1 MRFWQWYRTLKT
13 GRPVPPWVP
22 VYKKLVYGISFLALA
37 LIIVQSGLQ
46 WKLPLFLTVLSRVL
60 DYLVFLS
67 YLGDALLNF
76 YFTYPKRDYFK
87 KNWLD
92 VLVFAPFLLLIV
104 SPRSGIGLIIIR
116 HIIVLIQTFT
126 RTRKFANLIRGV
138 RLNTAQVVAI
148 SFIGTILLGTILLTF
163 PVATVDGRGTN
174 FIDALF
180 TATSATC
187 VTGLIVQDTPSYF
200 STFGQFVILTLIQ
213 MGGLGIMTYSAFLA
227 IVFGRFTLG
236 QRQMVQDMMDEDR
249 NVLSMLFYIFKMT
262 FVIEAIGAVVLFL
275 RWIFYFHDPVRTLYM
290 SIFHSVSAFC
300 NAGFALFSDSLEQFV
315 DDPIINITI
324 MALIILGGL
333 GFIVVYELQKRARTP
348 RYGISTHTKLVLSM
362 SGILILAGFLI
373 ILFMEFDASFI
384 GLPLSGKVW
393 SALFQAV
400 TPRTAGFN
408 TVPIAALSPV
418 TLTIIMILMFIGASP
433 GSTGGGVKTTT
444 TAILILS
451 LRSILRGKENIEV
464 FKRTILQSIVYK
476 AIALVVG
483 SSLLLGMVFLLLL
496 AVENKPFLPLLFEAV
511 SAFGTVGL
519 STGITPDLTIGGKFL
534 IIILMYAGRIGPL
547 TLGFALTRVLIRGK
561 VGYPEAKVM
570 IG

>member
-13 GRPVPPWVP
+13 GRPIPPWVT
-22 VYKKLVYGISFLALA
+22 VYKKVVYGISFLALA

-46 WKLPLFLTVLSRVL
+46 WKLPFLLTVVSRIL
-60 DYLVFLS
+60 DYLVFIS

-76 YFTYPKRDYFK
+76 YFTYPKRDYFR

-92 VLVFAPFLLLIV
+92 VLVFAPFVLLIV

-138 RLNTAQVVAI
+138 RLNTAQIVAI
-148 SFIGTILLGTILLTF
+148 SFIATILLGTILLTF
-163 PVATVDGRGTN
+163 PVATADGAGTN

-200 STFGQFVILTLIQ
+200 STFGQFVILALIQ

-249 NVLSMLFYIFKMT
+249 NILSMMFYIFKMT
-262 FVIEAIGAVVLFL
+262 FVIEAIGALVLFA
-275 RWIFYFHDPVRTLYM
+275 RWIFHFHDPVRTLYL
-290 SIFHSVSAFC
+290 SIFHSISAFC
-300 NAGFALFSDSLEQFV
+300 NAGFALFSDSLEQFAN
-315 DDPIINITI
+315 DPIINITI
-324 MALIILGGL
+324 MALIIMGGL
-333 GFIVVYELQKRARTP
+333 GFIAVYEMHKRSRNR
-348 RYGISTHTKLVLSM
+348 RYGISTHTKLVLSA
-362 SGILILAGFLI
+362 SGILIMAGFLV
-373 ILFMEFDASFI
+373 ILFVEFDASFI
-384 GLPLSGKVW
+384 SLPLSGKVW

-408 TVPIAALSPV
+408 TVPMAALSPV

-464 FKRTILQSIVYK
+464 FKRTIMQSIVYK

-483 SSLLLGMVFLLLL
+483 SSFLLGLVFLLLL

-519 STGITPDLTIGGKFL
+519 STGITPDLTIGGKIL
-534 IIILMYAGRIGPL
+534 IILLMYAGRIGPL

>member
-1 MRFWQWYRTLKT
+1 M
-13 GRPVPPWVP
+13 
-22 VYKKLVYGISFLALA
+22 
-37 LIIVQSGLQ
+37 
-46 WKLPLFLTVLSRVL
+46 
-60 DYLVFLS
+60 
-67 YLGDALLNF
+67 
-76 YFTYPKRDYFK
+76 
-87 KNWLD
+87 
-92 VLVFAPFLLLIV
+92 
-104 SPRSGIGLIIIR
+104 
-116 HIIVLIQTFT
+116 
-126 RTRKFANLIRGV
+126 RGV
-138 RLNTAQVVAI
+138 RLNTAQVIAI
-148 SFIGTILLGTILLTF
+148 SFGATILLGTILLTF
-163 PVATVDGRGTN
+163 PVATVDGVGTN

-200 STFGQFVILTLIQ
+200 STFGQFVILTLMQ

-249 NVLSMLFYIFKMT
+249 NILSMLFYIFKMT
-262 FVIEAIGAVVLFL
+262 FAIEAIGAVILFL

-315 DDPIINITI
+315 NDPVINITI

-333 GFIVVYELQKRARTP
+333 GFIAVYEMQRRLRNP
-348 RYGISTHTKLVLSM
+348 RYTVSTHTKLVLSV
-362 SGILILAGFLI
+362 SGILIMAGFLV
-373 ILFMEFDASFI
+373 ILFMEFDGSFI
-384 GLPLSGKVW
+384 VLPLSGKVW

-408 TVPIAALSPV
+408 TVPMALLSPV
-418 TLTIIMILMFIGASP
+418 TLTFIMILMFIGASP

-451 LRSILRGKENIEV
+451 LRSIMRGKENIEV
-464 FKRTILQSIVYK
+464 FKRTILQSVVYK

-483 SSLLLGMVFLLLL
+483 STFLLGAVFLILL

-519 STGITPDLTIGGKFL
+519 STGITPDLTAPGKIL
-534 IIILMYAGRIGPL
+534 IIFLMYAGRIGPL

-561 VGYPEAKVM
+561 VRYPEAKVM